1 MSGLVYFMEKKKNGL
16 GLFIEKKEMGVGNI
30 GYYKFRGG
38 LQEPET
44 VG

>member
-1 MSGLVYFMEKKKNGL
+1 MEEKEKRAW
-16 GLFIEKKEMGVGNI
+16 FIYREGESADNI

-38 LQEPET
+38 LQESET